1 MCRLPVH
8 AQAIM
13 PEGPVAD
20 ASAQVEA
27 QVDLSILEACAEE
40 PMASAE
46 IAAALGHRQLSGN
59 IRKALPRL
67 RSAGL
72 IEYTIPDKPN
82 SRLQKHRITA
92 SGRSL
97 LVRAQCEDEERA

>member
-1 MCRLPVH
+1 
-8 AQAIM
+8 M
-13 PEGPVAD
+13 PEGLVED
-20 ASAQVEA
+20 ASAQVEAQVEA
-27 QVDLSILEACAEE
+27 QVDLSILKACAEE

-67 RSAGL
+67 RAAGL

-82 SRLQKHRITA
+82 SRFQRHRLTA
-92 SGRSL
+92 NGRSL
-97 LVRAQCEDEERA
+97 LAKPRREAEERKGRGA